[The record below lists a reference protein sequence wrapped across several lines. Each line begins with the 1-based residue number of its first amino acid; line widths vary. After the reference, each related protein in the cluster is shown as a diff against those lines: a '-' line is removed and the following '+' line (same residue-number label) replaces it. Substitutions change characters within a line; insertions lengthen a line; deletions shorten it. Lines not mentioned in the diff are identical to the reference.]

1 LFHAVVAVAAAF
13 APGTS
18 LFGQAAAPM
27 SDAEKRALFL
37 KSLAPTR
44 PAATSPSTATPRVS
58 TSDTPSPSSALAPH
72 PKIGF
77 RSSGQG
83 LGPRNVDLPPAE
95 PAPTKPRSSSST
107 AEAKPPAPSPTPAP
121 KSTASTNSAEP
132 KVHTGTE
139 KPKSTTKAA
148 STPALAKTTP
158 AATPKVTEP
167 IPEKSEKKSRSIAE
181 KSPAKASPAPLAKQP
196 TTPTPAA
203 GKTRI
208 AEKPSPQGNPS
219 AITKL
224 NPANELPA
232 SARVRLET
240 SKSTTPAPK
249 PNLGPALTA
258 IPSSRMVPGKKQ
270 SIERLPDAPQVP
282 PPSELTMPAGRGNLN
297 NRYPWK
303 SSIVTTVFWIGE
315 APAGNNFTPNHASS
329 WDANWAQ
336 SYGGFDNPDPAA
348 RRNFLPARFTPR
360 QNPFYCALPY
370 NDVTRGTTKPESRR
384 CIPWFREAFEREGK
398 SVCRDRWVA
407 IRSRSGKV
415 AYAQWSDCGPFRTD
429 HWQYVFGSERPKPNL
444 NKGAGLDVSP
454 AVRDYLGLSSTDLTD
469 WKFVDV
475 RDVPSGPWGLHGE
488 NNTYLALRKSGG
500 ASRTN
505 SRTADYLILGR
516 GREL

>member
-1 LFHAVVAVAAAF
+1 MFHAVVAVAAAF
-13 APGTS
+13 TPGTS

-37 KSLAPTR
+37 KSIAPAR
-44 PAATSPSTATPRVS
+44 PAATSPSAATPKVT
-58 TSDTPSPSSALAPH
+58 TSETPSSSAVPAPH

-83 LGPRNVDLPPAE
+83 LGPRNVDLPPTE
-95 PAPTKPRSSSST
+95 PAPTKSRST
-107 AEAKPPAPSPTPAP
+107 AESKPVPPSPAPAP
-121 KSTASTNSAEP
+121 KSTASTAAEP
-132 KVHTGTE
+132 KVRTSSE
-139 KPKSTTKAA
+139 KPKSASKAT
-148 STPALAKTTP
+148 STPALARTAP
-158 AATPKVTEP
+158 AATPKTTEAA
-167 IPEKSEKKSRSIAE
+167 PEKPEKKLHPVAE
-181 KSPAKASPAPLAKQP
+181 KSPAKASPAPLAKP
-196 TTPTPAA
+196 STPAPA
-203 GKTRI
+203 PQASKTRI
-208 AEKPSPQGNPS
+208 AEKPAPKATPSP
-219 AITKL
+219 ITKL

-232 SARVRLET
+232 STRVRMET
-240 SKSTTPAPK
+240 SRATTPAPK
-249 PNLGPALTA
+249 QPSLAPAITA
-258 IPSSRMVPGKKQ
+258 IPSSKMIPGRTQ
-270 SIERLPDAPQVP
+270 SIERLPDAPEP
-282 PPSELTMPAGRGNLN
+282 PATTAGRGNLN

-303 SSIVTTVFWIGE
+303 NSIVTTVFWVGE
-315 APAGNNFTPNHASS
+315 APSGNNFTPNHASS

-348 RRNFLPARFTPR
+348 RRNYLPARFTPR
-360 QNPFYCALPY
+360 QNPFYVALPY

-407 IRSRSGKV
+407 VRSRSGKV

-500 ASRTN
+500 RN